1 MKEAFKNKKLINVIA
16 YFGVIV
22 FSIVFIFFGNKIAS
36 KNFTLANSG
45 DIKSYKATVTRIL
58 SSETTETK
66 VSGENPVEGFK
77 ILFKARIL
85 DGNIKGKEVIAEQE
99 STVFTPIQLKK
110 VEQGDKIILI
120 KNDALDGRFI
130 LEEYVRFDYI
140 LILGA
145 IFLGGLIIF
154 GKLKGLNTI
163 ISLCFTCLSVFIVF
177 IPAVLS
183 GKNIY
188 FWSLLICIFTIIM
201 TLVII
206 NGVNKK
212 TWVSM
217 LGCIGGLLCSG
228 IIAVVMDRVMK
239 LTGYLNEESI
249 FLIQLNPE
257 NPINLRAIIFAAIL
271 IGSMGAV
278 MDVAMSVSS
287 SLYEISQQVEN
298 STFYSLFRSG
308 INIGRDMMGTMA
320 NTLILAYIGSSL
332 PMVLLLVSYTESYVE
347 LFNKEMIIVELL
359 QSLAG
364 STAILLTIPLTAV
377 ISGIIYTRIKSKKE

>member
-1 MKEAFKNKKLINVIA
+1 MKNKKVMNVAI
-16 YFGVIV
+16 YIGTIV
-22 FSIVFIFFGNKIAS
+22 FSIIFIFFGNKIAS
-36 KNFTLANSG
+36 KDFVSANSG
-45 DIKSYKATVTRIL
+45 EIKSYKASVIRIL

-85 DGNIKGKEVIAEQE
+85 NGDLKGEEVLVEQE
-99 STVFTPIQLKK
+99 STVFAPTQLKK
-110 VEQGDKIILI
+110 VEQGDKVIII

-130 LEEYVRFDYI
+130 LNEYVRFDYI
-140 LILGA
+140 LILGV
-145 IFLGGLIIF
+145 IFLGGLLVF
-154 GKLKGLNTI
+154 GKMKGLNTI
-163 ISLCFTCLSVFIVF
+163 LSLCFTCLSVFLVF

-188 FWSLLICIFTIIM
+188 FWSLLICIFTIGM
-201 TLVII
+201 TLIII
-206 NGVNKK
+206 NGANKK

-228 IIAVVMDRVMK
+228 IIAVIMDRVMK

-249 FLIQLNPE
+249 FLLQLNPE
-257 NPINLRAIIFAAIL
+257 NPINLRAIIFASIL

-287 SLYEISQQVEN
+287 SLYEISEQVEN
-298 STFYSLFRSG
+298 STFYSLFKSG

-332 PMVLLLVSYTESYVE
+332 SMVLLLISYTESFIE

-364 STAILLTIPLTAV
+364 STAILLTIPLTAM
-377 ISGIIYTRIKSKKE
+377 ISGIIYTRTKGKKE